1 MASTPKSST
10 LRPATPSPASTLR
23 SGVRPSP
30 IPQLH
35 THRNPELTKLPTDCN
50 ATGVYS
56 GVVAEG
62 NGNGEADPDN
72 INNTWLRGVQKTDDD
87 GVTAFSTIFPGHYTG
102 RTTHV
107 HVMVHAGA
115 QPLCNGTLYS
125 TQATHVGQMFFDQDL
140 ISKVEETSPY
150 NINEQELTTNAEDN
164 IMEEEAATGA
174 DPIMSYVML
183 GDSIEDGLLAWLAF
197 GVDMSNVSN
206 ITAATTNYES
216 GGVANPDAG
225 MGGPGG
231 APPGGEDGG
240 PPSGAPPSGS
250 STVASSASTEAA
262 QETTSA

>member
-1 MASTPKSST
+1 MS
-10 LRPATPSPASTLR
+10 RPAIPFPGSTLR
-23 SGVRPSP
+23 SGVRPP
-30 IPQLH
+30 NPQ
-35 THRNPELTKLPTDCN
+35 NPRPSGSGTNQTRIDCN

-56 GVVAEG
+56 GVVADG
-62 NGNGEADPDN
+62 NGDGESDPDN

-102 RTTHV
+102 RATHV

-115 QPLCNGTLYS
+115 SALPNGTLYS
-125 TQATHVGQMFFDQDL
+125 TTATHVGQMFFDQDL

-150 NINEQELTTNAEDN
+150 SANEQELTTNAEDN

-183 GDSIEDGLLAWLAF
+183 GDSVEDGLLAWLAF

-231 APPGGEDGG
+231 PPPGGEDGG
-240 PPSGAPPSGS
+240 PPSGFSTVPSGS
-250 STVASSASTEAA
+250 ASTDAA
-262 QETTSA
+262 EETTSA